1 VKKIERKAELVPPI
15 LAIVAALT
23 GALAGVANY
32 MVGKWPLSIVW
43 GVAVVA
49 WSATA
54 VLGFRTRSSRIR
66 TDQTW
71 AEIRKRRMR
80 WVQR

>member
-1 VKKIERKAELVPPI
+1 VKRIERKADLVPPI
-15 LAIVAALT
+15 LAIAAALV
-23 GALAGVANY
+23 GVMAGFANY
-32 MVGKWPLSIVW
+32 MAGKWPLSIVW

-49 WSATA
+49 WSVTA
-54 VLGFRTRSSRIR
+54 VLGFKTRRSRIR

-80 WVQR
+80 WVP